1 MFQAPLLPEHYV
13 DRPEISRDLKQ
24 RLLAN
29 DRTLVVSAI
38 HGLGSVGKSTSAAA
52 LAHDGDIQNHFSDG
66 ILWATL
72 GQEPNVLQKL
82 SHWVHDLGDYNYP
95 VTDMHSTSLH
105 LRTLLMDKAMLLVV
119 DDAWI
124 DKNNGWE
131 YVKAFNVGGSRC
143 CLLVTT
149 RDGSIG
155 NVLGANTYPLDVM
168 TKTQALELLTQ
179 KIKTLGKQLEASEIK
194 SAKALAEAVGYLPLA
209 LELAAVQV
217 ANGTTWQALIA
228 DIQQEIARLRS
239 LQDPGIRNIGY
250 DDKFKKVSLQASLN
264 LSIKRLEENDR
275 ECFAWLGVLPE
286 DANITHLMTATLWDI
301 DERDASETLMF
312 FRSQA
317 LLLPGVT
324 LADGTITYRLHDLF
338 HDLAR
343 NLLTASPKPKRQ
355 GDLLGLGINWKDAHV
370 QLLDKYQQQ
379 TADNYWH
386 TLPDDGYIHQYLVW
400 HLEKARKI
408 AEIHQLLRE
417 ESASGH
423 NGWYEVREKL
433 GQVAGFLTDVSR
445 AWELTESEFEK
456 NPSHVISLQCK
467 YGLIVSSLNSLS
479 ANIPEALLVVLV
491 KNGYW
496 KPEQGLAYALQKPD
510 LVAKAYSLIAIA
522 DYLPDKLKKQ
532 ALSTA
537 LEKIP
542 QIQNEYYHDKST
554 RALVLS
560 SLVEKLQS
568 KNLYSE
574 ALEIIH
580 QIQDESSRAD
590 LLSYFLAE
598 KLPSE
603 DLYSQ
608 ALKIARKIRDQSDR
622 AKVISSLS
630 EKLQSETLYCEVL
643 EIISQSLHESDRAEI
658 LSYLVKKIPANLYSE
673 ALEVVRKIWDE
684 YHRARVLSSLVAK
697 LPENLD
703 SEALE
708 TARQIQHEKYR
719 ARVLSSL
726 ATKLQSQNLYSEVL
740 EIARHIQDEYSRAD
754 VLSWLSEK
762 LPENLYSAALET
774 ASQIHDE
781 YNRARVL
788 SSLATK
794 LHSEKLHSENLYSEA
809 LETAAQIHSELER
822 THVLSS
828 LAEELPENLYSKA
841 LEIASQIQN
850 EYSCAEVL
858 SCLSEK
864 IPENLYSKA
873 LEIARTIQNEY
884 YRAGVISSLATKLQS
899 ENLHLEALET
909 AGKIQ
914 YEFDRATVLS
924 SVVLKLPKK
933 LYFETLQTTRQIHDE
948 EARSIVLSSLVKSL
962 PESLYSEALEIARQ
976 IRSGKYR
983 ASVLSSLATKLQSKT
998 LYSEALETAR
1008 QTQDEFYIYKFLSSL
1023 AEKLPENMYLEAL
1036 ATACQIQDEL
1046 YRDRVFS
1053 SLAVNLPE
1061 NLYSEALVTA
1071 RQIQD
1076 KSTRAEILS
1085 SLAEKLQSKLLYS
1098 EALATARQI
1107 QDKSTRAEI
1116 LSSLAEKLQSKLLYS
1131 EALEITS
1138 QIQSEYDLVKVL
1150 LSLAEKLPENL
1161 YSEALEIIRQIQS
1174 ESDRAKVLSSLLN
1187 TMSSSQ
1193 QKNEVYKMWL
1203 EIMKS
1208 TLSKLKRKE
1217 FQENIS
1223 VLTPVIYKLG
1233 GKDAIME
1240 IVTAIQDVAR
1250 WWR

>member
-1 MFQAPLLPEHYV
+1 M
-13 DRPEISRDLKQ
+13 SKDLKQ

-29 DRTLVVSAI
+29 NRTLVVSAI

-52 LAHDGDIQNHFSDG
+52 LAHDRDIQNHFSDG

-72 GQEPNVLQKL
+72 GQEPNVLQRL
-82 SHWVHDLGDYNYP
+82 TDWVHGLGDYNYP

-105 LRTLLMDKAMLLVV
+105 LRTLMTDKAMLLVV

-149 RDGSIG
+149 RDASIA
-155 NVLGANTYPLDVM
+155 NVLGASTYPLDVM
-168 TKTQALELLTQ
+168 TKTQALDLLVQ
-179 KIKTLGKQLEASEIK
+179 KLKTLGKQLEISEIE
-194 SAKALAEAVGYLPLA
+194 SAKCLAKAVGYLPLA

-217 ANGTTWQALIA
+217 ANGTNWQVLIA
-228 DIQQEIARLRS
+228 DIQQEIARLKS
-239 LQDPGIRNIGY
+239 LQDPGIRNLG
-250 DDKFKKVSLQASLN
+250 DDEKFKKLSLQASLN
-264 LSIKRLEENDR
+264 LSIKRLEEYER

-286 DANITHLMTATLWDI
+286 DANITHLMTATVWDI
-301 DERDASETLMF
+301 DERDAMAILQYF
-312 FRSQA
+312 QSQA

-343 NLLTASPKPKRQ
+343 NLLTAPQKPKRQ
-355 GDLLGLGINWKDAHV
+355 GDLLGLGIKWEDAHI
-370 QLLDKYQQQ
+370 QLLNKYQQQ

-400 HLEKARKI
+400 HLEKTEKI

-445 AWELTESEFEK
+445 AWALTETDFEK
-456 NPSHVISLQCK
+456 DRSEVISLQCR

-479 ANIPEALLVVLV
+479 ANIPEKLLVMLV

-510 LVAKAYSLIAIA
+510 LVAKAYSLIALA
-522 DYLPDKLKKQ
+522 DYLPDNLKNQ

-590 LLSYFLAE
+590 LLSYFLQAE
-598 KLPSE
+598 KLQSE

-608 ALKIARKIRDQSDR
+608 GLKIVSKIMDESDR

-630 EKLQSETLYCEVL
+630 EKLQSETLYSEVL
-643 EIISQSLHESDRAEI
+643 EIISLSLHESDRAEI
-658 LSYLVKKIPANLYSE
+658 LSYLVQKLPANLYSK

-684 YHRARVLSSLVAK
+684 YDRARVLSLLVTK

-708 TARQIQHEKYR
+708 IARQIYHEKYR

-726 ATKLQSQNLYSEVL
+726 AIKLQSENLYLEVL
-740 EIARHIQDEYSRAD
+740 AIVRHIQYECSRAD

-762 LPENLYSAALET
+762 LPENLYCEALGT
-774 ASQIHDE
+774 VRQIHDE
-781 YNRARVL
+781 YNRVCVL

-794 LHSEKLHSENLYSEA
+794 LHSENLHSESLYLEV
-809 LETAAQIHSELER
+809 LETVGKIR
-822 THVLSS
+822 YGFYPTYVLSS
-828 LAEELPENLYSKA
+828 LAEELPEHLYSKA
-841 LEIASQIQN
+841 LEISRQIQN
-850 EYSCAEVL
+850 EYERADFISSLA
-858 SCLSEK
+858 K
-864 IPENLYSKA
+864 KMPENLYSKA
-873 LEIARTIQNEY
+873 LEISRQIQNEY
-884 YRAGVISSLATKLQS
+884 YRAGVISSLATKLHS

-909 AGKIQ
+909 AGKIK

-933 LYFETLQTTRQIHDE
+933 LYFQTLETTRQIHDE
-948 EARSIVLSSLVKSL
+948 EARSIVLSSLVENL
-962 PESLYSEALEIARQ
+962 PESLYSEALKISRQ
-976 IRSGKYR
+976 IHNGKYR
-983 ASVLSSLATKLQSKT
+983 ASVLLSLATKLQSET
-998 LYSEALETAR
+998 LYSEALATVR
-1008 QTQDEFYIYKFLSSL
+1008 QTQDEFYIYKFLSSFL

-1036 ATACQIQDEL
+1036 ATARQIQDEE
-1046 YRDRVFS
+1046 YRDRVLS

-1061 NLYSEALVTA
+1061 NLYSEALAAARQIHNQSTRAEVLSSLAEKLQSENLYSEALATA
-1071 RQIQD
+1071 RQIQNQ
-1076 KSTRAEILS
+1076 STRAEILS
-1085 SLAEKLQSKLLYS
+1085 SLAEKLQS
-1098 EALATARQI
+1098 EN
-1107 QDKSTRAEI
+1107 
-1116 LSSLAEKLQSKLLYS
+1116 LYS

-1138 QIQSEYDLVKVL
+1138 QIQSESDLVRVL
-1150 LSLAEKLPENL
+1150 SSLAEKLPENL
-1161 YSEALEIIRQIQS
+1161 YSELLEITSQIQS
-1174 ESDRAKVLSSLLN
+1174 ESNRAKVLSSLLN
-1187 TMSSSQ
+1187 AMPSSQ
-1193 QKNEVYKMWL
+1193 PKNEVYKMWL
-1203 EIMKS
+1203 EIMKT
-1208 TLSKLKRKE
+1208 TLSKLKRPE
-1217 FQENIS
+1217 FHENIDA
-1223 VLTPVIYKLG
+1223 LTPVVYKLG

-1250 WWR
+1250 WWP